1 VAKRGRSTEGE
12 EAAPS
17 PSSADAAVA
26 PRENIG
32 KMLRGHPDL
41 KGFGISDQVVKGK
54 WVAFEVRATGEV
66 KLLTPVRS
74 NGVLEGEGKPSAAA
88 RLMAAVTKE
97 YR

>member
-1 VAKRGRSTEGE
+1 MQKLLH
-12 EAAPS
+12 AAPY
-17 PSSADAAVA
+17 
-26 PRENIG
+26 
-32 KMLRGHPDL
+32 L